1 MNIQVAVLC
10 DSAQEYQNRL
20 CILGTFDTIRT
31 HQLPV
36 IKHQCSIAV
45 QILWSKS
52 EEGPHKVKM
61 RFMDEDGNQTLKP
74 VNSSIKISIPPTS
87 SFVATNHILNIQQF
101 KFTKAG
107 NYLIVIEIDEKMETE
122 IQLQVLQNK
131 KNER

>member
-10 DSAQEYQNRL
+10 DSALEYQNRL

-36 IKHQCSIAV
+36 IKPQCSIAL
-45 QILWSKS
+45 QILWSKI
-52 EEGPHKVKM
+52 EEGPHTIKM
-61 RFMDEDGNQTLKP
+61 RFMDEDGNPTLKP

-87 SFVATNHILNIQQF
+87 SFVTTNHILNIQQLEF
-101 KFTKAG
+101 KKTG

-131 KNER
+131 KS